1 MVVVDRIV
9 RRKPLILERV
19 IRKSVTTNFNKNKK
33 VVDESHPPGGNE
45 LSLYGGSDLD
55 EPIDQLVDT
64 TKSLKVN
71 FTSNSDHFR
80 PEENEEGHFSAVDQF
95 HQQEKIWLA

>member
-1 MVVVDRIV
+1 MPVQRVMVVVDKDCQEEAV
-9 RRKPLILERV
+9 Y
-19 IRKSVTTNFNKNKK
+19 IRKGNQEICNNKL
-33 VVDESHPPGGNE
+33 VDEKHPPGGNE
-45 LSLYGGSDLD
+45 LSLYVGSDLD

-80 PEENEEGHFSAVDQF
+80 PKENDEGHFSAVDQF
-95 HQQEKIWLA
+95 HQ

>member
-1 MVVVDRIV
+1 M
-9 RRKPLILERV
+9 ILERV

-33 VVDESHPPGGNE
+33 VVAEKHPPGGNE

-80 PEENEEGHFSAVDQF
+80 PKENDEGHFSAVDQF
-95 HQQEKIWLA
+95 HQ

>member
-1 MVVVDRIV
+1 MPVQRMMVVVDRIV

-55 EPIDQLVDT
+55 GPIDQLVNT

-80 PEENEEGHFSAVDQF
+80 PEKNEGHFSAVDQF
-95 HQQEKIWLA
+95 HQ